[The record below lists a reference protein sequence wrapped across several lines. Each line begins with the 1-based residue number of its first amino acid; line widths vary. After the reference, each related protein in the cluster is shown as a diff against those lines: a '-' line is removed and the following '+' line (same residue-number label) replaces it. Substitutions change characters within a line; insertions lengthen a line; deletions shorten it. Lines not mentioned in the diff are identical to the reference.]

1 LNILIIIGTRPEAIK
16 LAPIVTELQTYNKD
30 IKVSVCITA
39 QHREL
44 LDDVL
49 ENFKIIP
56 DFDLDIMSTNQTLES
71 ITSNVLNGITKILK
85 EQSYDWVIVQGDTT
99 TALSSA
105 LAAFYQKVKVGHVEA
120 GLRTYN
126 KTEPFPE
133 EINRQ
138 LISKLSDL
146 HFAPTEESKS
156 NLILE
161 NIDANDIVVTGNT
174 VIDALSIAM
183 KQPLTNF
190 LQNILPLIGSGKKI
204 ITITAHRRE
213 NFGEPLE
220 NICTAIIK
228 LASIYKDQYHF
239 VYPVHPNPNVKT
251 VVFDKLSGIEN
262 ITLTEP
268 LNYFD
273 FIQLLKQ
280 SILVITDSGG
290 LQEEAPSFGI
300 PVMILR
306 NKTERN
312 EGIKSGAGLII
323 GTNASTIIQSVS
335 QLLDDPTE
343 YKSHSTYNN
352 PYGDG
357 KATSRIIGSLLGSH
371 IEEFKHT

>member
-1 LNILIIIGTRPEAIK
+1 MNILIIIGTRPEAIK

-190 LQNILPLIGSGKKI
+190 LQNILPLIGAGKKI

-220 NICTAIIK
+220 NICAAIIK

>member
-190 LQNILPLIGSGKKI
+190 LQNILPLIGAGKKI

-220 NICTAIIK
+220 NICAAIIK